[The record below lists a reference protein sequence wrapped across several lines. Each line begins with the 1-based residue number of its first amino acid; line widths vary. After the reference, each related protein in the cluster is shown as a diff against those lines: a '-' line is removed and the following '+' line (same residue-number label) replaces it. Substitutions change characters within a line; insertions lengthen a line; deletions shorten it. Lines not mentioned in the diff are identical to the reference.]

1 MIAMRHEIILSLRFE
16 NYQFISVKK
25 SFKTFN
31 DERDGVC
38 TKKRGDR
45 ECSTLYVEI

>member
-16 NYQFISVKK
+16 NYQFIPVKK
-25 SFKTFN
+25 SFKIFN

-38 TKKRGDR
+38 TKKRG